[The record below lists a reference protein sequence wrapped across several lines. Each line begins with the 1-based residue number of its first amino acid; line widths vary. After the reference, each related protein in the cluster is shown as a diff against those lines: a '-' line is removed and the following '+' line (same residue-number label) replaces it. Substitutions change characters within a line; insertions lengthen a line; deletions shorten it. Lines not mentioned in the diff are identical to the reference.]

1 MSRAVYVV
9 LSAASVWGQV
19 AVFSDGSGY
28 VFFRG
33 GGVAA
38 YSIDGRLM
46 YAGGG
51 PAYLGLEKMGAAT
64 LSQIVKA
71 TGRGWGAV
79 QWHLYVLEREGRVK
93 SVRIGPFIYYFVNPR
108 AAAEVIL
115 ASASPDG
122 LSPEDREKLD
132 LLASGA

>member
-33 GGVAA
+33 GGIAA

-51 PAYLGLEKMGAAT
+51 PAYLGSTCLALGAGSGSRNVPQRVSRL
-64 LSQIVKA
+64 LSA
-71 TGRGWGAV
+71 
-79 QWHLYVLEREGRVK
+79 
-93 SVRIGPFIYYFVNPR
+93 
-108 AAAEVIL
+108 
-115 ASASPDG
+115 
-122 LSPEDREKLD
+122 
-132 LLASGA
+132 